1 MIDKREIVKRCE
13 DVIEYVSRITPQVQN
28 GEINWILNGSVIC
41 NILCDIKSI
50 NGETVPND
58 FTEIAEEFV
67 RQPKGDLDFSF
78 KQGQNIST
86 KLIDFDS
93 PEIQNFYNI
102 AKEHRTYNFIDHN
115 STITEEDLNEICL
128 AETHSGLILYIKT
141 PDNLFKYKLKDY
153 FSAKFIDKDNERNKQ
168 NFQDISILYRLS
180 ILWVGQET
188 TNSIIDN
195 IRYCSGIMHNLY
207 IENSALYHKKIT
219 DIKNKLLKS
228 IKTKD
233 NQVYN

>member
-1 MIDKREIVKRCE
+1 MDKREIVKRCE

-67 RQPKGDLDFSF
+67 RRPKGDLDFSF
-78 KQGQNIST
+78 KQDQNIST

-102 AKEHRTYNFIDHN
+102 SKERRTYNFIDHN
-115 STITEEDLNEICL
+115 SIINEEDLNEICL
-128 AETHSGLILYIKT
+128 AEMYNGLKLYIKT

-195 IRYCSGIMHNLY
+195 IRYCLGIMHNLY
-207 IENSALYHKKIT
+207 IEDSALYQEEIA
-219 DIKNKLLKS
+219 DIKNKLLGTIKIKKEQKS
-228 IKTKD
+228 
-233 NQVYN
+233 